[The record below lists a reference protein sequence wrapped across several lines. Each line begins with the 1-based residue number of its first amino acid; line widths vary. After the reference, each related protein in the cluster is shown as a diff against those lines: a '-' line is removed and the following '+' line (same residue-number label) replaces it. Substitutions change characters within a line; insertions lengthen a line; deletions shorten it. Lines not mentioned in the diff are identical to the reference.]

1 MTEPTVYPP
10 TLTELRALSEQE
22 NLECTEKELVTVQ
35 ECFSYTMNAYAAI
48 EEIPEPRLEV
58 KYPRTAGPLPT
69 GEDNPY
75 NAWFAKCDVQ
85 SAESGDLKDK
95 AIGISENI
103 ALAEIAMSPS
113 VLLGG
118 YIPEY
123 DATVV
128 TRILSEGGN
137 ITGKTANSSTSGSGF
152 VENPHDKAR
161 LAGTADSGGAA
172 LVSGGQLDMAVG
184 LDHGGSL
191 RIASSWT
198 GVIGLKPTYGLVPY
212 TGIIASE
219 VTLDHVGPMAK
230 TVHDCATLLQ
240 VLSGTDN
247 DLDPRQPTTLESINF
262 PGKLEESVDEC
273 RIGLLEEGF
282 GLADEEVAKIV
293 KKAAMK
299 LKTKTAEI
307 DSVSVP
313 DHLHGRAIWG
323 SIFLQGSVKT
333 LTEGKGIG
341 DGFKGYYPG
350 SLHDALTAT
359 LGKESNKLSSMSK
372 AVYLTAKYVNQET
385 SNKFYCKAQNLSLK
399 LKAAYDKALEK
410 YDVLVMPTVPF
421 IAPTYT
427 SQSNMTSGDYFN
439 GMEMVSNTSP
449 FNCTGHP
456 ALTINAGSID
466 GLPVG
471 MMLVGRHF
479 DEELLLR
486 IAKTF
491 EGVRDQKEEDME
503 IAPNEA

>member
-1 MTEPTVYPP
+1 MAELTVSPP
-10 TLTELRALSEQE
+10 SLTELRALSDQE
-22 NLECTEKELVTVQ
+22 HLECTEEELVTVQ
-35 ECFSYTMNAYAAI
+35 ECFNYTMNAYAAI
-48 EEIPEPRLEV
+48 WKIPEPRLEV
-58 KYPRTAGPLPT
+58 KYPRTTGQMPT
-69 GEDNPY
+69 GADNPY
-75 NAWFAKCDVQ
+75 NAWFVKCEVQ
-85 SAESGDLKDK
+85 RAESGALKDK
-95 AIGISENI
+95 IIGISDNI
-103 ALAEIAMSPS
+103 ALAEIAMNPS
-113 VLLGG
+113 ALLGD
-118 YIPEY
+118 YVPEY

-128 TRILSEGGN
+128 TRILSEGGE
-137 ITGKTANSSTSGSGF
+137 ITGKTANSSTSGSGV
-152 VENPHDKAR
+152 VENPHDTTR

-198 GVIGLKPTYGLVPY
+198 GIVGLKPTYGLVPY
-212 TGIIASE
+212 TGIIAAE

-230 TVHDCATLLQ
+230 TVGDCAALLE

-247 DLDPRQPTTLESINF
+247 NLDPRQPTTLKSVNYSRE
-262 PGKLEESVDEC
+262 LEESVDDR
-273 RIGLLEEGF
+273 RIGLLKEGF
-282 GLADEEVAKIV
+282 DLADEEVAKIV
-293 KKAAMK
+293 MKAAMK
-299 LKTKTAEI
+299 LKTDAAEV

-313 DHLHGRAIWG
+313 EHVHGRAIWG
-323 SIFLQGSVKT
+323 SIFLQGSIKT
-333 LTEGKGIG
+333 LTQGKGIG

-359 LGKESNKLSSMSK
+359 LGKESGKLPSTSK

-385 SNKFYCKAQNLSLK
+385 SNRFYCKAQNLSLK
-399 LKAAYDKALEK
+399 LKAAYDRAFEK

-427 SQSNMTSGDYFN
+427 DLPNMTAGDYFN

-456 ALTINAGSID
+456 ALTINAGTID

-479 DEELLLR
+479 DEKLLLR
-486 IAKTF
+486 IAKKF
-491 EGVRDQKEEDME
+491 EGVRDPKEEDME
-503 IAPNEA
+503 TPPNEA